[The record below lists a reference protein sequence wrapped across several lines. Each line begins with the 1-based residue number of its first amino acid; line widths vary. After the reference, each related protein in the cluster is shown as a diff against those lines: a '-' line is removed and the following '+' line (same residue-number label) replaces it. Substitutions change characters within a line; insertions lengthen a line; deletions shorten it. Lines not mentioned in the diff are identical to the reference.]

1 MQALR
6 RVQIDPYLRAP
17 ATDESDFIEEGGLDD
32 LSQGLNHILHIN
44 VANQQPQPEA
54 TLQLLDPVMHILWL
68 QQNDICSD
76 PGLKLL
82 LCVPFHLAFH
92 ASWKY
97 IARHAQPTTGMPPCQ
112 QC

>member
-68 QQNDICSD
+68 QQVKSVCSMTD
-76 PGLKLL
+76 TDSQAMREE
-82 LCVPFHLAFH
+82 CPFDRKA
-92 ASWKY
+92 A
-97 IARHAQPTTGMPPCQ
+97 
-112 QC
+112 